1 MAGSGTAAPHPGE
14 GPLGH
19 LCSHISTLYPFLL
32 LMQTREVM
40 TVWLMISPLIVPE
53 RLTVKITLTSSA
65 ERPDFNDR
73 SLQLAV
79 PASRSRRRRG
89 EWNTMQEV
97 ICESLPCPP
106 SHQYSSWLKVYS
118 HGVKD
123 DCTARRGKW
132 ILRNEQVSHLSINWL
147 TPVGS
152 IKQVKGCVV

>member
-89 EWNTMQEV
+89 E
-97 ICESLPCPP
+97 
-106 SHQYSSWLKVYS
+106 
-118 HGVKD
+118 
-123 DCTARRGKW
+123 
-132 ILRNEQVSHLSINWL
+132 
-147 TPVGS
+147 
-152 IKQVKGCVV
+152 